1 MTATILDWISFPSR
15 KSLPVRCGPVSAMGQ
30 LLLAVTTS
38 TLAATPTGFRSLAL
52 VERGDGDAEKTMDH
66 GAIEKADLVI
76 KFGMKH
82 RVTGV
87 LDAWSG
93 DSGHSG
99 SKFRPS
105 GTFRCANCS
114 RRPNF
119 CWHELAT
126 DNPAIEEIKVE
137 RGMNRTLGRLW
148 VLPGSTPGVGF
159 LPSGVV
165 IENPGGSWLT
175 GHSWSSLGRHLK
187 VCGSLGL
194 RLATQ
199 PCLPPSLS
207 SLPPTT
213 HVGLPC
219 SRINIFLWVCRC
231 PDVGRLGAG
240 RDTNKTNQTP
250 RDALQA
256 VIWTRP
262 ARGGVARGEAGFAR
276 HFTR

>member
-137 RGMNRTLGRLW
+137 RGMNRTLGRA
-148 VLPGSTPGVGF
+148 VG
-159 LPSGVV
+159 LARLHS
-165 IENPGGSWLT
+165 GSWVPAIRR
-175 GHSWSSLGRHLK
+175 RH
-187 VCGSLGL
+187 
-194 RLATQ
+194 REPRRQLADGPLMVIFRSAPQGVWEPWTA
-199 PCLPPSLS
+199 PRHTALLASFTEFTPSD
-207 SLPPTT
+207 
-213 HVGLPC
+213 
-219 SRINIFLWVCRC
+219 N
-231 PDVGRLGAG
+231 
-240 RDTNKTNQTP
+240 
-250 RDALQA
+250 
-256 VIWTRP
+256 
-262 ARGGVARGEAGFAR
+262 ARGPPMFSNKYISMGVPLSRRGAAWRRQR
-276 HFTR
+276 HQQDQPNAA